1 MLQPVSDC
9 AMILGHNV
17 DTEGRCI
24 KFVLFFTSRCVF
36 WKRKAAGW
44 KLKESCATRMPRM
57 WFGYG
62 KNVIGK
68 IP

>member
-24 KFVLFFTSRCVF
+24 KFVLFYKWILFFNEKSRRMEI
-36 WKRKAAGW
+36 KG
-44 KLKESCATRMPRM
+44 KLQPP
-57 WFGYG
+57 
-62 KNVIGK
+62 V
-68 IP
+68 

>member
-24 KFVLFFTSRCVF
+24 KFVLFLQVDVF
-36 WKRKAAGW
+36 LGREKPPDG
-44 KLKESCATRMPRM
+44 
-57 WFGYG
+57 
-62 KNVIGK
+62 N
-68 IP
+68 